1 MQVGT
6 QTLYVRL
13 TWSDVVTGEGR
24 ELIAPLPIS
33 FGRAIENT
41 VVLNSN
47 KVSRR
52 HAVLRAQDGGV
63 ILGDLQSTNGTY
75 VNQDRI
81 TQVSLPSGVG
91 FQIGPFH
98 FIMVVELAPA
108 QQVSVESSPTAQLP
122 DRTAAFSQSF
132 LGRLNSVPLS
142 ETTLLFSHETGD

>member
-63 ILGDLQSTNGTY
+63 ILGDLQSMNGTY
-75 VNQDRI
+75 VNKDRI
-81 TQVSLPSGVG
+81 TQVSLPSGAG
-91 FQIGPFH
+91 FKIGPFH
-98 FIMVVELAPA
+98 FIMAVVLGHP
-108 QQVSVESSPTAQLP
+108 QHTILLTSLSV
-122 DRTAAFSQSF
+122 
-132 LGRLNSVPLS
+132 
-142 ETTLLFSHETGD
+142 TTP